1 MAEPFKLTRI
11 PSLKTVEDFRQH
23 CAALGIEL
31 PCDAAIA
38 KAAAAWID
46 AKGL

>member
-38 KAAAAWID
+38 KD
-46 AKGL
+46 G